1 MTIIGKLHIPS
12 ILFSKKKSLNN
23 NIVDMLIYTTCGK
36 YEVTK
41 KQHRKSLSTALK
53 GVKEMK
59 TYNTKNES
67 RNNRF
72 NLKSK
77 L

>member
-23 NIVDMLIYTTCGK
+23 NIVYMLIYTTCGK

-41 KQHRKSLSTALK
+41 KQQHRKSLSTALK
-53 GVKEMK
+53 GVKER
-59 TYNTKNES
+59 NEDLQHQE
-67 RNNRF
+67 RE
-72 NLKSK
+72 
-77 L
+77 